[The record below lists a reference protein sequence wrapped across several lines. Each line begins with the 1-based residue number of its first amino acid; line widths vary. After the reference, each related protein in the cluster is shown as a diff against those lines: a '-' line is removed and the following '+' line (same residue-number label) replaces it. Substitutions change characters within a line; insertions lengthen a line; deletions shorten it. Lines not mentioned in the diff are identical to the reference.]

1 MIEQIKQDLARKYE
15 NDFIVSDGIKH
26 ETDFIAGF
34 DACMD
39 LELPI
44 KFAEWLS
51 NLETEIESRNQN
63 EQYYE
68 ANYYLNGKEC
78 TIKEIFNY
86 WIENI
91 YNK

>member
-1 MIEQIKQDLARKYE
+1 MIEQIKEQLARKYE
-15 NDFIVSDGIKH
+15 NDFIVSDGTK

-51 NLETEIESRNQN
+51 NLETEIEIEYQD

-68 ANYYLNGKEC
+68 ANYYLNDKEC